1 VTRRRRLEMPQILEM
16 AGSAVTIANA
26 LHVLAPEVPEF
37 FVARKMLQ
45 DGLQLLADQ
54 EKRDAAGGG
63 R

>member
-1 VTRRRRLEMPQILEM
+1 MTRRRRLEMPQILEV
-16 AGSAVTIANA
+16 AGSAVTLANA

-45 DGLQLLADQ
+45 DGLQILADQ
-54 EKRDAAGGG
+54 QQRDAQGGP